1 MDFIDMKN
9 EVRKG
14 DISVTNPRPV
24 LRPAGGYG
32 QRCPRDR
39 RRLAMGRGGAAA
51 TVLAKC
57 SWSPDKPPNCFT
69 GSGQQDT
76 YRAARSLAPLPD
88 DRSIGTIHHE
98 ACRPDS
104 SDPMLYN
111 LMWIVT
117 VVVMAL
123 LHTTGR
129 TFRPFRRQAGS
140 LAHPRRISRSPRA
153 RSAPCSPAPRRIY
166 QDVASKAVL
175 GRNVLCLVIAGYA
188 AGRLSTRLVTAHPAV
203 KAGLVF
209 LAGLAQ
215 GFLFTCIR
223 YVQYPDTP
231 VIESLLTVV
240 VPASFYTALIT
251 PFVFFAL
258 DRAFGNRAAQQGA
271 AP

>member
-1 MDFIDMKN
+1 
-9 EVRKG
+9 
-14 DISVTNPRPV
+14 
-24 LRPAGGYG
+24 
-32 QRCPRDR
+32 
-39 RRLAMGRGGAAA
+39 
-51 TVLAKC
+51 
-57 SWSPDKPPNCFT
+57 
-69 GSGQQDT
+69 
-76 YRAARSLAPLPD
+76 
-88 DRSIGTIHHE
+88 
-98 ACRPDS
+98 
-104 SDPMLYN
+104 MLYN

-123 LHTTGR
+123 LHTTWPDLL
-129 TFRPFRRQAGS
+129 TLQNVKPDLS
-140 LAHPRRISRSPRA
+140 LILVVYFAIAEGEERA
-153 RSAPCSPAPRRIY
+153 MFTGAIGGIY

-175 GRNVLCLVIAGYA
+175 GHNVLCLVIAGYA